1 MEIPEELGPRGRR
14 LWASI
19 EAREP
24 GVIELTEPR
33 RDIAV
38 EACRCSD
45 QLDALAAI
53 LEAEG
58 LTVTGVNGDERVH
71 PALAETNRLRPLM
84 ARLIVALRLPD
95 ETTGERAQRRGM
107 RGLQGPPK
115 IGSTLTVTALDRV
128 ARASA
133 K

>member
-14 LWASI
+14 LWSSI
-19 EAREP
+19 AAREP
-24 GVIELTEPR
+24 GVVELTEPR

-38 EACRCSD
+38 EACRCAD
-45 QLDALAAI
+45 QLDALAVI
-53 LEAEG
+53 LVAEG
-58 LTVTGVNGDERVH
+58 VTLEDPVRVH

-95 ETTGERAQRRGM
+95 EATGVRAQHRQM
-107 RGLQGPPK
+107 RGIQGPPK

-128 ARASA
+128 ARAA